1 MTQSFDESE
10 STQPK
15 TLSYSEYGARF
26 EQRKSDFSLFRSASL
41 PILLIILIPLF
52 YDIKI
57 IVYAKLHI

>member
-41 PILLIILIPLF
+41 PILLTSNPQLR
-52 YDIKI
+52 
-57 IVYAKLHI
+57 A